1 MCSLS
6 KYVVIGGFTAMAAA
20 TAAGSDVVGLL
31 AGAVAVALTAA
42 ASRRWP
48 ATFGGSCAVPPP
60 TAEAVATSTEVD
72 GPGNETAADDA
83 LTSR

>member
-20 TAAGSDVVGLL
+20 TAAGSDLVGLL

-48 ATFGGSCAVPPP
+48 ATFGGSCALPEAPEASQPVHSG
-60 TAEAVATSTEVD
+60 EAV
-72 GPGNETAADDA
+72 PQHQP
-83 LTSR
+83 

>member
-20 TAAGSDVVGLL
+20 TAAGSDLVGLL
-31 AGAVAVALTAA
+31 AGGVAVALIAA

-48 ATFGGSCAVPPP
+48 TTFGGSCALPEPPP
-60 TAEAVATSTEVD
+60 STAVPTSTDEA
-72 GPGNETAADDA
+72 GAAGDKT
-83 LTSR
+83 LTPR